1 MLSQAQTTKTKAKIM
16 LEPKITVE
24 DKKLAPALVV
34 TDAPAPVAPAE
45 PDVAEDDEDEAPKVN
60 PFAQF
65 MGCAP

>member
-1 MLSQAQTTKTKAKIM
+1 M